1 MAANRLMKMDVKT
14 KQLVKVQIAM
24 TPQPVYTHTRPI
36 QRRNVLSS
44 VRIKNSRRNLLKEFI
59 PRKIGNIEV

>member
-36 QRRNVLSS
+36 QGRNVLSS
-44 VRIKNSRRNLLKEFI
+44 IRIKKSRRNLLKEFI
-59 PRKIGNIEV
+59 PRKIGNSEV